1 MSANATAVDQN
12 VGVTATTKSKS
23 DNRFETPL
31 YTISEAARALE
42 VPTTTFGTWA
52 RGYEWHLTGRGTVR
66 GEPIVTCIQDDP
78 GLPSIPFVGLAEGMV
93 LAAMRRSGVPMQRI
107 RPAILELA
115 REIGVDH
122 ALASR
127 HLYTDGAELLYD
139 FSQELEEA
147 DARAIRELVVIRS
160 RQRVFVPVVEQYLRR
175 IEYARDG
182 YAKLIRLPGYDRAEV
197 IVDPKRAFGQPIFAS
212 SAVTIQDVLERF
224 WAGEDIETVSKE
236 FGVPSLQVEDVVR
249 ANSRQAA

>member
-1 MSANATAVDQN
+1 MLVTASDQD
-12 VGVTATTKSKS
+12 VGVAETTTKKKA
-23 DNRFETPL
+23 DIRFEQPL
-31 YTISEAARALE
+31 YTIAEAARALE
-42 VPTTTFGTWA
+42 VPTSTFSTWA
-52 RGYEWHLTGRGTVR
+52 RGYEWHSTARGTVR
-66 GEPIVTCIQDDP
+66 GEAIVTCIPQGS

-122 ALASR
+122 ALASK

-139 FSQELEEA
+139 YSRALNDA
-147 DARAIRELVVIRS
+147 DARVIRELVVVRS

-197 IVDPKRAFGQPIFAS
+197 VADPTRAFGRPIFAS

-224 WAGEDIETVSKE
+224 WAGDDIEAVSKE
-236 FGVPSLQVEDVVR
+236 FGVPSLQIEDVVR
-249 ANSRQAA
+249 VTSRQAA